1 MYWSRAAL
9 SSTARPSADQSLGW
23 AARTG
28 QNGRMALGGGDDPF
42 VEFLAELADGQRWQ
56 LARSEKWDDFVERV
70 SRVIGDLP
78 LRRRQVLVMLLFA
91 LSDGL
96 LSSEELQ
103 AWMADR
109 DVDSDEGVEAMIAW
123 LRQFR
128 PGSA

>member
-1 MYWSRAAL
+1 
-9 SSTARPSADQSLGW
+9 
-23 AARTG
+23 
-28 QNGRMALGGGDDPF
+28 
-42 VEFLAELADGQRWQ
+42 LADGQRWQ